1 MVSGL
6 LFYNSIKWLHK
17 CYWMWKDLM
26 EALCWLQPEF
36 IHLLVKSPSM
46 YLNDVSD
53 NFYCLKKQ
61 LVVSRP
67 LTSEEMFEKQ
77 TLSQRGDSDI
87 SELIFILYWNKDNN
101 KNVWGN
107 KTLK

>member
-1 MVSGL
+1 
-6 LFYNSIKWLHK
+6 
-17 CYWMWKDLM
+17 M
-26 EALCWLQPEF
+26 EALYWLQPEF

-46 YLNDVSD
+46 YLNGVSD
-53 NFYCLKKQ
+53 DFSRLKKL

-67 LTSEEMFEKQ
+67 LTSEEMFV
-77 TLSQRGDSDI
+77 SQRGNSDI